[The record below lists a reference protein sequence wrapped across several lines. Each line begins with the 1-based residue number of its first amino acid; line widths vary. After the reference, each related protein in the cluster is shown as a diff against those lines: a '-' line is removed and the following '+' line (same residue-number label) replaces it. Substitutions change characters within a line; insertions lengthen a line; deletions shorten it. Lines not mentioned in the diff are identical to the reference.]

1 MHYGITIAFSIGI
14 LHFCVNSLSL
24 SLSIYIQHYTTYTVY
39 CFSINA
45 ADLSP
50 GVKLRRVEKDE
61 TSSSGALLSSM
72 QHDAANA
79 ADVDARASR

>member
-1 MHYGITIAFSIGI
+1 MLIY
-14 LHFCVNSLSL
+14 CLSL
-24 SLSIYIQHYTTYTVY
+24 SLYIYIQHYTTYTVY